1 MGKLSNFIIGAAIGA
16 ATSLVVSYLFAPAE
30 ETDGTGHAGAQ
41 GYRSRWDFAFE
52 EGQRAAIERE
62 NELRQQLINAK
73 KARGRQSW

>member
-16 ATSLVVSYLFAPAE
+16 AASLVVSYLFAPAE
-30 ETDGTGHAGAQ
+30 EADPKD

-62 NELRQQLINAK
+62 NELRLELENAK
-73 KARGRQSW
+73 KRRG